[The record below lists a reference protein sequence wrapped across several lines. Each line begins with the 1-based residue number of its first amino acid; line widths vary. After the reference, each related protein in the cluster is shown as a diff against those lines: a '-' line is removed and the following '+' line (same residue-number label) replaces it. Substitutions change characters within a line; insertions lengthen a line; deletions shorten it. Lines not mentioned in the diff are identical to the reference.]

1 MQDAWRAYLELALG
15 LGEASRRK
23 AQQAVRDLAGRGEAT
38 AAQLQAAASELLSA
52 NRANRETIVR
62 LVRYEVE
69 RALGAVGLA
78 TADEVNTLTARVEE
92 LERRLRDGAAAGE
105 PAPAPKTAETT
116 AAKTVAK
123 RPAKKAV
130 AKKTAAKKAVAKKT
144 AKTVDKQTPPRKAA

>member
-15 LGEASRRK
+15 LSEASRRK
-23 AQQAVRDLAGRGEAT
+23 AQQVVRDLAGRGEAT

-78 TADEVNTLTARVEE
+78 TAEEVGTLTARVEE
-92 LERRLRDGAAAGE
+92 LERRLREPAGAGE
-105 PAPAPKTAETT
+105 PAPTKQTAKK
-116 AAKTVAK
+116 AAKKTVAK
-123 RPAKKAV
+123 KAAKKTVAKKA
-130 AKKTAAKKAVAKKT
+130 A
-144 AKTVDKQTPPRKAA
+144 PRKAA